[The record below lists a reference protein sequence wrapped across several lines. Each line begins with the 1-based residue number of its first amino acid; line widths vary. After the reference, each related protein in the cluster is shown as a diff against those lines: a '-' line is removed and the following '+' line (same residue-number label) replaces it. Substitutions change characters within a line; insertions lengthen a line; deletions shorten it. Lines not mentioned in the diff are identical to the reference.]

1 MLWFSQLEK
10 PSMEE
15 LHLSRRYL
23 FTSES
28 VTEGHPDKICD
39 QISDT
44 ILDTLLSQDPSSRV
58 AAEVV
63 VNTGL
68 VLITGEITT
77 KANVNYVNLAR
88 KKIAEI
94 GYTNADNGFCANS
107 CSVIVALDE
116 QSPDI
121 AQGVNTAQETRE
133 EHSDERFDKIG
144 AGDQGIMFGFAC
156 NETPELMPLPICL
169 AHRIARRLAAVRKT
183 GDLPYLRPD
192 GKTQVT
198 IAYED
203 GRPVGIDTVLISTQH
218 TATIGDITDEAEVQ
232 AKIKEDLWSAV
243 VEPVFG
249 DIDVKPDE
257 QTRFLVN
264 PTGKFVIGGPQGD
277 SGLTGRKIIVDTYGG
292 YSRHGG
298 GAFSGKDPT
307 KVDRSAAYASRYVAK
322 NIVAAGLAEK
332 CEVQLS
338 YAIGVARPVSVLV
351 ETFGTGKV
359 DDQIL
364 LEVIQQLFELRPA
377 GIIHAFNLRNLPS
390 ERGGRFYQD
399 VAAYGHLGR
408 SDLDLPWERTDKAEL
423 LKEAVNNLLSAAAV

>member
-1 MLWFSQLEK
+1 M
-10 PSMEE
+10 
-15 LHLSRRYL
+15 SRRYL

-44 ILDTLLSQDPSSRV
+44 ILDALLTQDPSSRV

-77 KANVNYVNLAR
+77 KANVNFVNLAR

-94 GYTNADNGFCANS
+94 GYTNADNGFSANS
-107 CSVIVALDE
+107 TSVLLALDE

-121 AQGVNTAQETRE
+121 AQGVNTAQETRQQD
-133 EHSDERFDKIG
+133 SDEQFDKIG
-144 AGDQGIMFGFAC
+144 AGDQGIMFGFAS
-156 NETPELMPLPICL
+156 NETPELMPLPISL

-183 GDLPYLRPD
+183 GELPYLRPD

-198 IAYED
+198 VVYED
-203 GRPVGIDTVLISTQH
+203 GRPVGIDTILISTQH
-218 TATIGDITDEAEVQ
+218 TASIGEITDEAAVQ
-232 AKIKEDLWSAV
+232 AKIKQDLWSAV
-243 VEPVFG
+243 VEPVFS
-249 DIDVKPDE
+249 DIDVKPNE
-257 QTRFLVN
+257 VTRFLVN
-264 PTGKFVIGGPQGD
+264 PTGKFVVGGPQGD

-307 KVDRSAAYASRYVAK
+307 KVDRSAAYAARYVAK
-322 NIVAAGLAEK
+322 NIVAAGLADKVEI
-332 CEVQLS
+332 QLS
-338 YAIGVARPVSVLV
+338 YAIGVARPTSILV
-351 ETFGTGKV
+351 DTFGTGKV
-359 DDQIL
+359 DEEIL
-364 LEVIQQLFELRPA
+364 LELIKQHFELRPA
-377 GIIHAFNLRNLPS
+377 GIIHTFNLRNLPS

-399 VAAYGHLGR
+399 VAAYGHFGR
-408 SDLDLPWERTDKAEL
+408 ADLDLPWEQTDKAEL
-423 LKEAVNNLLSAAAV
+423 LKQAANESLSAAVAQALS

>member
-1 MLWFSQLEK
+1 MSK
-10 PSMEE
+10 
-15 LHLSRRYL
+15 RYL

-44 ILDTLLSQDPSSRV
+44 ILDTLLAQDPTSRV

-77 KANVNYVNLAR
+77 KANVNYANIAR

-94 GYTNADNGFCANS
+94 GYINADNGFSANS
-107 CSVIVALDE
+107 TSVIVALDE

-133 EHSDERFDKIG
+133 QDSDEAFDKIG

-183 GDLPYLRPD
+183 GELSYLRPD

-198 IAYED
+198 VIYED
-203 GRPVGIDTVLISTQH
+203 GRPVGIDTILISTQH
-218 TATIGDITDEAEVQ
+218 TATIDDITDEAAVQ
-232 AKIKEDLWSAV
+232 AKIKQDLWAAV

-249 DIDVKPDE
+249 DLEIKPDE
-257 QTRFLVN
+257 DTRFLVN

-307 KVDRSAAYASRYVAK
+307 KVDRSAAYAARYVAK

-338 YAIGVARPVSVLV
+338 YAIGVARPVSIFLD
-351 ETFGTGKV
+351 TFGTGKV
-359 DDQIL
+359 EDEIL
-364 LEVIQQLFELRPA
+364 LELVKANFELRPA
-377 GIIHAFNLRNLPS
+377 GIIHSFNLRNLPS

-399 VAAYGHLGR
+399 IAAYGHLGR
-408 SDLDLPWERTDKAEL
+408 NDLDLPWERTDKADF
-423 LKEAVNNLLSAAAV
+423 LKQAVSHSLSAAIA

>member
-1 MLWFSQLEK
+1 VKRIYQ
-10 PSMEE
+10 EE
-15 LHLSRRYL
+15 IPLSRRYL

-44 ILDTLLSQDPSSRV
+44 IIDALLAEDPNSRV

-77 KANVNYVNLAR
+77 KAHVNYVHLAR

-94 GYTNADNGFCANS
+94 GYTDAGNGFSADS
-107 CSVIVALDE
+107 ASVLIALDE
-116 QSPDI
+116 QSADI
-121 AQGVNTAQETRE
+121 AQGVNTAKEARTEDSE
-133 EHSDERFDKIG
+133 ELFDKIG

-156 NETPELMPLPICL
+156 NETPELMPLPISL
-169 AHRIARRLAAVRKT
+169 AHRIARRLAGVRKA
-183 GDLPYLRPD
+183 GILPYLRPD

-198 IAYED
+198 IVYED
-203 GRPVGIDTVLISTQH
+203 GKPVGIDTILISTQH
-218 TATIGDITDEAEVQ
+218 TATIGDITDDAGVQ
-232 AKIKEDLWSAV
+232 AKIKADLWTEV
-243 VEPVFG
+243 VEPIFG
-249 DIDVKPDE
+249 DIAIKPSE
-257 QTRFLVN
+257 ETKFLVN

-307 KVDRSAAYASRYVAK
+307 KVDRSAAYAARYAAK

-338 YAIGVARPVSVLV
+338 YAIGVARPVSIFVD
-351 ETFGTGKV
+351 TFGTGKV
-359 DDQIL
+359 DDEIL
-364 LEVIQQLFELRPA
+364 LNLVKENFELRPA
-377 GIIHAFNLRNLPS
+377 GIIHVFNLRNLPS

-408 SDLDLPWERTDKAEL
+408 TDLDLPWEHTDKVDV
-423 LKEAVNNLLSAAAV
+423 LKKAANEAHSASIA

>member
-1 MLWFSQLEK
+1 
-10 PSMEE
+10 
-15 LHLSRRYL
+15 LSRRYL

-44 ILDTLLSQDPSSRV
+44 IIDALLAEDPHSRV

-77 KANVNYVNLAR
+77 KAHVNYVHLAR

-94 GYTNADNGFCANS
+94 GYTDADNGFSANS
-107 CSVIVALDE
+107 ASVLIALDE

-121 AQGVNTAQETRE
+121 AQGVNVAKESRTEDSE
-133 EHSDERFDKIG
+133 ELFDKIG

-156 NETPELMPLPICL
+156 NETPELMPLPISL
-169 AHRIARRLAAVRKT
+169 AHRIARRLAAVRKA
-183 GDLPYLRPD
+183 GILPYLRPD

-198 IAYED
+198 VVYED
-203 GRPVGIDTVLISTQH
+203 GKPVGIDTILVSTQH
-218 TATIGDITDEAEVQ
+218 TATIGDISDDAEVQ
-232 AKIKEDLWSAV
+232 AKIKADLWTEV
-243 VEPVFG
+243 VEPIFG
-249 DIDVKPDE
+249 DITIKPSQE
-257 QTRFLVN
+257 TRFLVN

-307 KVDRSAAYASRYVAK
+307 KVDRSAAYAARYAAK
-322 NIVAAGLAEK
+322 NIVAAGLAQK

-338 YAIGVARPVSVLV
+338 YAIGVARPVSIFVD
-351 ETFGTGKV
+351 TFGTGKV
-359 DDQIL
+359 DDEIL
-364 LEVIQQLFELRPA
+364 LNLVKENFELRPA
-377 GIIHAFNLRNLPS
+377 GIIHVFNLRNLPS

-408 SDLDLPWERTDKAEL
+408 TDLDLPWERTDKVDL
-423 LKEAVNNLLSAAAV
+423 LKQAVN

>member
-1 MLWFSQLEK
+1 
-10 PSMEE
+10 
-15 LHLSRRYL
+15 LSKRYL

-44 ILDTLLSQDPSSRV
+44 ILDAMLAQDPASRV

-68 VLITGEITT
+68 VLITGEITS
-77 KANVNYVNLAR
+77 KALVNFVDITR
-88 KKIAEI
+88 RKIAEI
-94 GYTNADNGFCANS
+94 GYTDSENGFASHS
-107 CSVIVALDE
+107 CSVLVALDE

-121 AQGVNTAQETRE
+121 AQGVDSAHETRE
-133 EHSDERFDKIG
+133 QSSEEIFDQTG

-156 NETPELMPLPICL
+156 NETPELMPLPISL
-169 AHRIARRLAAVRKT
+169 AHRVARRLAAVRKT
-183 GDLPYLRPD
+183 QQLPYLRPD

-198 IAYED
+198 VAYED
-203 GRPVGIDTVLISTQH
+203 GRPVSIDTILVSTQH
-218 TATIGDITDEAEVQ
+218 AATIGDITDPTAVQ
-232 AKIKEDLWSAV
+232 AKIKEDLWSMV
-243 VEPVFG
+243 VEPIFT
-249 DIDVKPDE
+249 DLEIKPDSN
-257 QTRFLVN
+257 TKFLVN
-264 PTGKFVIGGPQGD
+264 PTGQFVVGGPQGD

-307 KVDRSAAYASRYVAK
+307 KVDRSAAYACRYVAK

-338 YAIGVARPVSVLV
+338 YAIGVARPVSIFID
-351 ETFGTGKV
+351 TFGTGKID
-359 DDQIL
+359 DDQL
-364 LEVIQQLFELRPA
+364 LDLVKANFELRPA
-377 GIIHAFNLRNLPS
+377 GMIDYFGLRRLPG

-399 VAAYGHLGR
+399 VAAYGHFGR
-408 SDLDLPWERTDKAEL
+408 TDLDLPWEKTDKAAM
-423 LKEAVNNLLSAAAV
+423 LKTALSAAVA

>member
-1 MLWFSQLEK
+1 
-10 PSMEE
+10 
-15 LHLSRRYL
+15 LSRRYL

-39 QISDT
+39 QIADT
-44 ILDTLLSQDPSSRV
+44 ILDTILTQDPTSRV

-77 KANVNYVNLAR
+77 KANVNYANIAR

-94 GYTNADNGFCANS
+94 GYVNADNGFSANS
-107 CSVIVALDE
+107 TSVIVALDE

-133 EHSDERFDKIG
+133 QDSDEAFDKIG

-183 GDLPYLRPD
+183 GELSYLRPD

-198 IAYED
+198 VIYED
-203 GRPVGIDTVLISTQH
+203 GRPVGIDTILISTQH
-218 TATIGDITDEAEVQ
+218 TATIGDITDEAAVQ
-232 AKIKEDLWSAV
+232 AKIKEDLWTAV

-249 DIDVKPDE
+249 DLEIKPD
-257 QTRFLVN
+257 QDTRFLVN

-307 KVDRSAAYASRYVAK
+307 KVDRSAAYAARYVAK
-322 NIVAAGLAEK
+322 NIVAAGLAQK

-338 YAIGVARPVSVLV
+338 YAIGVARPVSILLD
-351 ETFGTGKV
+351 TFGTGKV
-359 DDQIL
+359 DDDIL
-364 LEVIQQLFELRPA
+364 LELVKANFELRPA
-377 GIIHAFNLRNLPS
+377 GIIHSFNLRNLPS

-408 SDLDLPWERTDKAEL
+408 NDLDLPWERTDKADL
-423 LKEAVNNLLSAAAV
+423 LKQAVSNSLSAAIA

>member
-1 MLWFSQLEK
+1 M
-10 PSMEE
+10 
-15 LHLSRRYL
+15 SRRYL

-44 ILDTLLSQDPSSRV
+44 ILDTLLTQDPASRV

-68 VLITGEITT
+68 VLITGEITSN
-77 KANVNYVNLAR
+77 AQVNYIELAR
-88 KKIAEI
+88 QKIAEI
-94 GYTNADNGFCANS
+94 GYTGSDSGFSANS
-107 CSVIVALDE
+107 CSVLVALDG

-121 AQGVNTAQETRE
+121 AQGVDTAQEQRQHE
-133 EHSDERFDKIG
+133 SDEYLDSVG

-156 NETPELMPLPICL
+156 NETPEMMPLPISL
-169 AHRIARRLAAVRKT
+169 AHRIARKLAAVRKT
-183 GDLPYLRPD
+183 GQLPYLRPD

-198 IAYED
+198 VAYED
-203 GRPVGIDTVLISTQH
+203 GRPVGIDTILISTQH
-218 TATIGDITDEAEVQ
+218 APSIGDITDETAVQ
-232 AKIKEDLWSAV
+232 EKIKEDLWEAV
-243 VEPVFG
+243 VQPIFA
-249 DIDVKPDE
+249 DITIKPDAD
-257 QTRFLVN
+257 TRFLVN

-307 KVDRSAAYASRYVAK
+307 KVDRSAAYACRYVAK

-338 YAIGVARPVSVLV
+338 YAIGVARPVSILV

-359 DDQIL
+359 DDDQL
-364 LEVIQQLFELRPA
+364 LELVKQNFELRPA
-377 GIIHAFNLRNLPS
+377 GIIQAFNLQKLPG

-399 VAAYGHLGR
+399 VAAYGHFGR
-408 SDLDLPWERTDKAEL
+408 TDLELPWEQTDKADR
-423 LKEAVNNLLSAAAV
+423 LKEALAVSAAASRA

>member
-1 MLWFSQLEK
+1 
-10 PSMEE
+10 
-15 LHLSRRYL
+15 LSRRYL
-23 FTSES
+23 FSSES

-44 ILDTLLSQDPSSRV
+44 ILDALLTQDDHSRV

-68 VLITGEITT
+68 VLITGEISSNTQ
-77 KANVNYVNLAR
+77 VNYVDLIR

-94 GYTNADNGFCANS
+94 GYVHADNGFSANS
-107 CSVIVALDE
+107 CAVLVALDQ

-121 AQGVNTAQETRE
+121 AQGVTTAKEARE
-133 EHSDERFDKIG
+133 MSEDELDAIG
-144 AGDQGIMFGFAC
+144 AGDQGLMFGFAC
-156 NETPELMPLPICL
+156 NETPELMPLPISV
-169 AHRIARRLAAVRKT
+169 AHRVSRRLAAVRKT
-183 GDLPYLRPD
+183 GELPYLRPD

-198 IAYED
+198 VIYED
-203 GRPVGIDTVLISTQH
+203 GKPVGIDTILISTQH
-218 TATIGDITDEAEVQ
+218 TPTIGDITDEAAVQ

-243 VEPVFG
+243 VEPVFA
-249 DIDVKPDE
+249 DSKIKPDSN
-257 QTRFLVN
+257 TRFLVN

-277 SGLTGRKIIVDTYGG
+277 AGLTGRKIIVDTYGG

-307 KVDRSAAYASRYVAK
+307 KVDRSAAYACRYVAK

-338 YAIGVARPVSVLV
+338 YAIGVARPVSIMV
-351 ETFGTGKV
+351 ETFGTGK
-359 DDQIL
+359 IEEERL
-364 LEVIQQLFELRPA
+364 LELVKEHFELRPA
-377 GIIHAFNLRNLPS
+377 GIIQAFNLRGLPA

-399 VAAYGHLGR
+399 VAAYGHFGR
-408 SDLDLPWERTDKAEL
+408 SDLDLPWEQTDKAEL
-423 LKEAVNNLLSAAAV
+423 LKEAAKQPISALMG

>member
-1 MLWFSQLEK
+1 LFSQLEK

-133 EHSDERFDKIG
+133 EHSDEVFDTIG

-198 IAYED
+198 IVYED
-203 GRPVGIDTVLISTQH
+203 GRPVGIDTILVSTQH
-218 TATIGDITDEAEVQ
+218 AATIGDITDEAAVQ
-232 AKIKEDLWSAV
+232 AKIKEDLWAAV

-359 DDQIL
+359 DDEIL
-364 LEVIQQLFELRPA
+364 LELVKTHFELRPA

-408 SDLDLPWERTDKAEL
+408 NDLDLPWERTDKAEL
-423 LKEAVNNLLSAAAV
+423 LKQAVNNLLSAAIV

>member
-1 MLWFSQLEK
+1 MTR
-10 PSMEE
+10 
-15 LHLSRRYL
+15 HYL

-44 ILDTLLSQDPSSRV
+44 ILDALLAQDPTSRV

-68 VLITGEITT
+68 VLITGEITS
-77 KANVNYVNLAR
+77 KAQVNFVDLAR

-94 GYTNADNGFCANS
+94 GYTDAVNGFAANS
-107 CSVIVALDE
+107 CSVLVALDE

-121 AQGVNTAQETRE
+121 AQGVDQAHETRE
-133 EHSDERFDKIG
+133 QASDEELDAVG

-156 NETPELMPLPICL
+156 NETPELMPLPISL
-169 AHRIARRLAAVRKT
+169 AHRIARKLAAVRKT
-183 GDLPYLRPD
+183 GQLPYLRPD

-198 IAYED
+198 VAYED
-203 GRPVGIDTVLISTQH
+203 GRPVGIDTILVSTQH
-218 TATIGDITDEAEVQ
+218 TATIGDITDTAAVQ
-232 AKIKEDLWSAV
+232 AKIKEDLWTYV
-243 VEPVFG
+243 VQPCFA
-249 DIDVKPDE
+249 DINVKPDAN
-257 QTRFLVN
+257 TRFLVN

-307 KVDRSAAYASRYVAK
+307 KVDRSAAYACRYVAK

-338 YAIGVARPVSVLV
+338 YAIGVAKPVSILV
-351 ETFGTGKV
+351 ETFGTGKI
-359 DDQIL
+359 DDMRL
-364 LEVIQQLFELRPA
+364 LELVKQHFELRPA
-377 GIIHAFNLRNLPS
+377 GIIRNFNLSKLPA

-399 VAAYGHLGR
+399 VAAYGHMGR
-408 SDLDLPWERTDKAEL
+408 EDLDLPWEQTDKANL
-423 LKEAVNNLLSAAAV
+423 LKQAASELLSAV

>member
-1 MLWFSQLEK
+1 LT
-10 PSMEE
+10 
-15 LHLSRRYL
+15 RRYL

-44 ILDTLLSQDPSSRV
+44 ILDALLTQDPKSRV

-68 VLITGEITT
+68 VLITGEITSQ
-77 KANVNYVNLAR
+77 AQVNFVQVAR

-94 GYTNADNGFCANS
+94 GYTDAENGFSANS
-107 CSVIVALDE
+107 CSILVALDE
-116 QSPDI
+116 QSADI
-121 AQGVNTAQETRE
+121 AQGVDQAQESRE
-133 EHSDERFDKIG
+133 QMSEEELDAIG
-144 AGDQGIMFGFAC
+144 AGDQGLMFGFAC
-156 NETPELMPLPICL
+156 NETPELMPMPISL
-169 AHRIARRLAAVRKT
+169 AHRMSRRLAMVRKN
-183 GDLPYLRPD
+183 GELPYLRPD

-198 IAYED
+198 VIYEN
-203 GRPVGIDTVLISTQH
+203 GVPVGIDTILISTQH
-218 TATIGDITDEAEVQ
+218 TPGIGDITDNRAVQ
-232 AKIKEDLWSAV
+232 AKIKEDVWERV
-243 VEPVFG
+243 VQPCFN
-249 DIDVKPDE
+249 DLQVKPDAN
-257 QTRFLVN
+257 TRFLVN

-307 KVDRSAAYASRYVAK
+307 KVDRSAAYACRYVAK

-332 CEVQLS
+332 CEVQIS
-338 YAIGVARPVSVLV
+338 YAIGVARPVSLTI

-359 DDQIL
+359 DEDKL
-364 LEVIQQLFELRPA
+364 LEVVQKNFELRPA
-377 GIIHAFNLRNLPS
+377 GIIQSFNLHRLPG

-408 SDLDLPWERTDKAEL
+408 TDLDLPWEATDKVQL
-423 LKEAVNNLLSAAAV
+423 LKDALLPAAASV